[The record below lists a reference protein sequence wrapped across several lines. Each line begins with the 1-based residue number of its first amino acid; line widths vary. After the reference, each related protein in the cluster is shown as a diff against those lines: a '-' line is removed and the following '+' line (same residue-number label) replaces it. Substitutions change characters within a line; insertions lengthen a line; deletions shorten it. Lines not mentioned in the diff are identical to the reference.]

1 MDKVEFINSK
11 IRKSGS
17 KLVSVKFRKK
27 NGDMRTM
34 VFNKHDVSDIKG
46 TGTPNSDEDLI
57 KVRDFNL
64 GEWRSFRISTV
75 QQLKA
80 SGEVYSFSI

>member
-46 TGTPNSDEDLI
+46 TGKPNSDEDLI